1 MQSCLAT
8 IFNHTLTLAA
18 LLQQLGIVGDQQV
31 LVSVAKTT
39 GSGADAVTFVFE
51 CDGLPCTSRTITVSH
66 LTFANNMIFTDMTTV
81 AYQGTVSIA
90 GTGSSNSGNNPCPLS
105 GATVC
110 VLNHYGA
117 NENVVCRETDSN
129 GSFELTQPNIKLSHF
144 SSLVLQASTSSQ
156 FLVD

>member
-1 MQSCLAT
+1 MQTCLAIA

-18 LLQQLGIVGDQQV
+18 LQQLGIVGEQRV

-51 CDGLPCTSRTITVSH
+51 CDGLPCTSRNITVSH
-66 LTFANNMIFTDMTTV
+66 LTFANTMIFTDMTTV

-105 GATVC
+105 GAKVC

-117 NENVVCRETDSN
+117 NEQIVCRETHSN
-129 GSFELTQPNIKLSHF
+129 GSFYCHAYIDF
-144 SSLVLQASTSSQ
+144 V
-156 FLVD
+156 